1 MVRVFVLAAVA
12 AAVPGAPV
20 LAQGAGGLPADIA
33 AYTEEVIA
41 ECRGAGGSPSLQ
53 GLDFPGAG
61 TTEEVY
67 VPYLTAADLNGDGVA
82 DYVTDLAGLEC
93 ANAWSYFC
101 GSAGCPVTVWLSG
114 GDGYA
119 TEWGGHAQAWEL
131 KGTEVVL
138 YLHGQMCTPPR
149 TGVEGCEEV
158 LRFDGAAGGAGGA
171 AAPVPEGALASSPR
185 PQPRP
190 GGAVAAAPVAEPTVA
205 EQTAAAGPADEPPPP
220 EEPVA
225 EAPAAPAPGLPAA
238 MGEAVPGWTMG
249 ETENGAGWYARVE
262 DPASGARLDWLC
274 AKGRQSV
281 LALTPHDGA
290 ATIAIDVDGRV
301 QTFDVE
307 TENGTAYTPVAIA
320 SPVFLHI
327 ASGRA
332 FSVLGADGAPVARF
346 SMQGAPSA
354 IGQAEGRCQF

>member
-1 MVRVFVLAAVA
+1 MVRAYLLAALG
-12 AAVPGAPV
+12 AAVPAAQV
-20 LAQGAGGLPADIA
+20 QAQGADGIPADIA
-33 AYTEEVIA
+33 AYTQEVIA
-41 ECRGAGGSPSLQ
+41 ACRGAGGTPSLQ

-61 TTEEVY
+61 KTEEVY
-67 VPYLTAADLNGDGVA
+67 VPYLTAADLNGDGQP

-101 GSAGCPVTVWLSG
+101 GSAGCPVTVWLSEAG
-114 GDGYA
+114 GHA
-119 TEWGGHAQAWEL
+119 TAWGGHAQAWEL

-158 LRFDGAAGGAGGA
+158 LRFDGAMPAGGG
-171 AAPVPEGALASSPR
+171 AAPVPDGALASSPR

-190 GGAVAAAPVAEPTVA
+190 GGAAAAAPVAEAP
-205 EQTAAAGPADEPPPP
+205 AAEPPTAG
-220 EEPVA
+220 EAVA
-225 EAPAAPAPGLPAA
+225 EAPAAPAPGLPAL

-249 ETENGAGWYARVE
+249 EMENGVGWYARVE
-262 DPASGARLDWLC
+262 DPESGARLDWLC

-290 ATIAIDVDGRV
+290 ATIDIAVDGRV
-301 QTFDVE
+301 QTFDVQ
-307 TENGTAYTPVAIA
+307 TENGVAYTPVAIA

-327 ASGRA
+327 ASGQA
-332 FSVLGADGAPVARF
+332 FSVLDGTGAPVARF